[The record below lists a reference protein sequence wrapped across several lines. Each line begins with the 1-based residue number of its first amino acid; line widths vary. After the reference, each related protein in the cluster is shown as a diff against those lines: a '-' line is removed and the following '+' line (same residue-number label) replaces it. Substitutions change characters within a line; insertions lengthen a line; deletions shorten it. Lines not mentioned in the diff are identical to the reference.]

1 MDEIR
6 NLSVKDAS
14 IGGEHVSIF
23 IPKRKNDQYTP
34 ARSHK
39 SSCPVS
45 ITQRLLKLL
54 PPSTESSSPLV
65 YLMSSFVVFLW
76 GGGGGGGEGG
86 RGLKSYMTHPRFPVR
101 FSQRVFREGFFSK
114 FMSCFDKIF

>member
-14 IGGEHVSIF
+14 ICGEHMSIF
-23 IPKRKNDQYTP
+23 IPKHKNDQYTL

-45 ITQRLLKLL
+45 ITKRLLKLL

-65 YLMSSFVVFLW
+65 YLMSSFVLFWFFLW
-76 GGGGGGGEGG
+76 GGGVGG
-86 RGLKSYMTHPRFPVR
+86 
-101 FSQRVFREGFFSK
+101 
-114 FMSCFDKIF
+114 